1 MCLLPLSLCCL
12 PQDKLDEKER
22 QRLLKIEEGKKK
34 RELLLTDASDGLAE
48 DRLDEAD
55 LWPFPLAMALVGPSD
70 HMEFSTGD
78 YVIPVGWWCRQRRI
92 TGAGATGNSVTRL
105 ILPPGGIHI
114 TGWLTLEHV
123 ILVQQEPAG
132 ALLWVHEESQLTL
145 SHAKVIGEGSRF
157 CVANNGMLEIDHVDF
172 REWVAPRP
180 GVKEGADNVCVFL
193 QAGGTLRC
201 GDGNVFS
208 HPTNGERISS
218 RRPCVLAASPN
229 CLWPHPAAEFESS
242 VELEQLGHGWLW
254 PLPHLAKRMPNGWRR
269 DGQRDDSLTWPQ
281 QWHVL
286 EGLRGGIRPQN
297 SMPIVIASA
306 QPGDVLLLG
315 AGEFELPENWWSAL
329 GGIHGVGAGKTVL
342 RLPANSPLT
351 FCVEGE
357 CEIRDCTIEV
367 RAPTVWAWVLEGCTL
382 RVRGTLLK
390 RCGNKRVCLSF
401 CDFCHF
407 YIKIIILP
415 RQARDKHRESTQK
428 KTSRF
433 CRDHRRQACLQ
444 AGGSARQGG
453 LTQHD
458 DPIRTSGHRLCPG
471 ILAC

>member
-193 QAGGTLRC
+193 QGGGTLRC
-201 GDGNVFS
+201 GDGNVF
-208 HPTNGERISS
+208 
-218 RRPCVLAASPN
+218 
-229 CLWPHPAAEFESS
+229 
-242 VELEQLGHGWLW
+242 
-254 PLPHLAKRMPNGWRR
+254 
-269 DGQRDDSLTWPQ
+269 
-281 QWHVL
+281 
-286 EGLRGGIRPQN
+286 
-297 SMPIVIASA
+297 
-306 QPGDVLLLG
+306 
-315 AGEFELPENWWSAL
+315 
-329 GGIHGVGAGKTVL
+329 
-342 RLPANSPLT
+342 
-351 FCVEGE
+351 
-357 CEIRDCTIEV
+357 
-367 RAPTVWAWVLEGCTL
+367 
-382 RVRGTLLK
+382 
-390 RCGNKRVCLSF
+390 
-401 CDFCHF
+401 
-407 YIKIIILP
+407 
-415 RQARDKHRESTQK
+415 
-428 KTSRF
+428 
-433 CRDHRRQACLQ
+433 
-444 AGGSARQGG
+444 
-453 LTQHD
+453 
-458 DPIRTSGHRLCPG
+458 
-471 ILAC
+471 